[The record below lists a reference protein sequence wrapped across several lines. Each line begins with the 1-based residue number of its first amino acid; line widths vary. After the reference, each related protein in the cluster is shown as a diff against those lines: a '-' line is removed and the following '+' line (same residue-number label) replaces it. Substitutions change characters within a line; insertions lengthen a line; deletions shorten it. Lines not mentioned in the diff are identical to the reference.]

1 MTVIRD
7 KIEVRKIF
15 DAIIKCLKDE
25 KNSSANARLIK
36 VGTAKWT
43 NGLTKRP
50 QSVEDVYILG
60 FKSSDRPLVINN
72 LSIFSSDIDDKFI
85 INDIFSHVNM
95 SVFRGNH
102 YYDLIGDGKILP
114 SKFTVHFEG
123 QEFCNPITA
132 LHVLET
138 NEKDIST
145 LLKVT
150 LSSQNF
156 DDAYSPYQSVLNK
169 QADYAVT
176 CSVCGRFLLKDNA
189 SPIEMI
195 LGTTGS
201 NLTRLETSNLNKRL
215 RELVNLEKNEV
226 WAKKKDENKYKKI
239 KKSSLRKSRELYSDY
254 YPAFD
259 YKAIQ
264 QMEIEIPKDKYDL
277 GVYGLGSAGTAILD
291 QVCRSNWIKNIY
303 LCDFDRVEGKN
314 MINQW
319 YDRNKIGF
327 SKISASTDLIYSLN
341 RPSSDGLIGTDFF
354 VETDTKKFQDTELE
368 TKSFKY
374 VVSGFDSIEARME
387 FLNAILDGKIEAKYL
402 IDCRYLDLACSIY
415 MIDLENLEEVEFY
428 KANLEADAE
437 LIKIRNE
444 KEKLTREEFADWY
457 NRKGYFQLGCMDCRK
472 NILKEETIFP
482 NCEPRFLGSCSCRSS
497 MCVDYLYGLY
507 LKSCPNPQISRTD
520 ASCVKYNYIDIYKY
534 VGAIVFGALRKIE
547 NENEKP
553 FALVEAETDVKGLPN
568 CMVVRR

>member
-7 KIEVRKIF
+7 KREVRKIF
-15 DAIIKCLKDE
+15 NAIVECLKDE
-25 KNSSANARLIK
+25 KNSSAEARLIK

-50 QSVEDVYILG
+50 QNVEDVYILG
-60 FKSSDRPLVINN
+60 FKSSGRPLIINY
-72 LSIFSSDIDDKFI
+72 LSIFTEDKNDKYI
-85 INDIFSHVNM
+85 INDRFSHVNM
-95 SVFRGNH
+95 SIHRDIRIYSLV
-102 YYDLIGDGKILP
+102 GDGKILP
-114 SKFTVHFEG
+114 AEFKIQFEG

-150 LSSQNF
+150 LSSQNY
-156 DDAYSPYQSVLNK
+156 DDAYSSYESVTNGSL
-169 QADYAVT
+169 DLAVS
-176 CSVCGRFLLKDNA
+176 CRSCGRYLLKDNA
-189 SPIEMI
+189 SPIELI
-195 LGTTGS
+195 LGTSGS
-201 NLTRLETSNLNKRL
+201 TLTKLDTFDLNRRL
-215 RELVNLEKNEV
+215 RDLVSLKKDEV
-226 WAKKKDENKYKKI
+226 WAKKKTEKYYTKLKKA
-239 KKSSLRKSRELYSDY
+239 SLRKSKELYSDY

-259 YKAIQ
+259 YKSIQ
-264 QMEIEIPKDKYDL
+264 RMEIEIPKDKYDL

-303 LCDFDRVEGKN
+303 LCDFDTVEAKN

-319 YDRNKIGF
+319 YDKYDICS
-327 SKISASTDLIYSLN
+327 SKAKASVNRIYNLD
-341 RPSSDGLIGTDFF
+341 RPSSNVIGTKFY
-354 VETDTKKFQDTELE
+354 VECDTKKFQDTDLE
-368 TKSFKY
+368 SKSFKY
-374 VVSGFDSIEARME
+374 VVSGFDSIEARMK

-415 MIDLENLEEVEFY
+415 MIDLENTEEVEFY

-444 KEKLTREEFADWY
+444 KEKLTREEFEDWY
-457 NRKGYFQLGCMDCRK
+457 IRKGYFNNGCYDCRR
-472 NILKEETIFP
+472 NILKEP
-482 NCEPRFLGSCSCRSS
+482 DVSYKCKPRCFDFCGCGSSECI
-497 MCVDYLYGLY
+497 DYLYELY
-507 LKSCPNPQISRTD
+507 LSSCPNPKVSRTD

-534 VGAIVFGALRKIE
+534 VGAIVFGAFRNIE
-547 NENEKP
+547 NKNEKP
-553 FALVEAETDVKGLPN
+553 FALVEAETDVKGLPS

>member
-1 MTVIRD
+1 MTVIKD
-7 KIEVRKIF
+7 KREVRKIF
-15 DAIIKCLKDE
+15 SAIIKCLKDE

-43 NGLTKRP
+43 NGLTKKP

-72 LSIFSSDIDDKFI
+72 LSIFSSDINDKFI
-85 INDIFSHVNM
+85 INDRFSHVNM
-95 SVFRGNH
+95 SDFIGNRS
-102 YYDLIGDGKILP
+102 YDLIGDGKILP
-114 SKFTVHFEG
+114 SKFTVQFEG

-132 LHVLET
+132 LHILET
-138 NEKDIST
+138 EEKDIST

-150 LSSQNF
+150 LSSQNY
-156 DDAYSPYQSVLNK
+156 DNAYSGYKSVLNK

-195 LGTTGS
+195 LGITGS
-201 NLTRLETSNLNKRL
+201 NLTRLETNNLNKRL
-215 RELVNLEKNEV
+215 RELVNLEKDEV
-226 WAKKKDENKYKKI
+226 WAKKKDETKYKKI
-239 KKSSLRKSRELYSDY
+239 KKSSLRKSKELYSEY

-259 YKAIQ
+259 YKAIKA
-264 QMEIEIPKDKYDL
+264 MDIEIPRDKYDL

-303 LCDFDRVEGKN
+303 LCDFDIVEGKN

-319 YDRNKIGF
+319 YDRNKIGC

-341 RPSSDGLIGTDFF
+341 RPSSDRLIGTDFF

-374 VVSGFDSIEARME
+374 VVSGFDSITARQD
-387 FLNAILDGKIEAKYL
+387 FLNSILDGKIEAKYL

-415 MIDLENLEEVEFY
+415 MIDLENSEEIEFY

-437 LIKIRNE
+437 LIKMRNE
-444 KEKLTREEFADWY
+444 KEMLTKEEFKDWY
-457 NRKGYFQLGCMDCRK
+457 NRKGYFRRDCKTCRMG
-472 NILKEETIFP
+472 ILKEVDAGGMCKPRVTNNV
-482 NCEPRFLGSCSCRSS
+482 NCGSDE
-497 MCVDYLYGLY
+497 CVDFLYNLY
-507 LKSCPNPQISRTD
+507 LASCPNPYISRAD

-534 VGAIVFGALRKIE
+534 VGAIVFGAFRNIE
-547 NENEKP
+547 NKNEKP
-553 FALVEAETDVKGLPN
+553 FALVEAETDVKGLPS

>member
-1 MTVIRD
+1 MTVIKD
-7 KIEVRKIF
+7 KREVRKIF
-15 DAIIKCLKDE
+15 SAIIKCLKDE

-72 LSIFSSDIDDKFI
+72 LSILSFGINDKFI
-85 INDIFSHVNM
+85 INDRFSHVNM
-95 SVFRGNH
+95 SDVRSYRSYN
-102 YYDLIGDGKILP
+102 LIGDGKILP
-114 SKFTVHFEG
+114 SRFTVQFEG

-138 NEKDIST
+138 EEEDIST

-150 LSSQNF
+150 LSSQNY
-156 DDAYSPYQSVLNK
+156 DDAYSGYKSVLNK

-201 NLTRLETSNLNKRL
+201 KLTRLETNNLNKRL
-215 RELVNLEKNEV
+215 RELVNLEKDEV

-239 KKSSLRKSRELYSDY
+239 KKSSLRKSKELYSEY

-259 YKAIQ
+259 YKAIKA
-264 QMEIEIPKDKYDL
+264 MDIEIPRDKYDL

-303 LCDFDRVEGKN
+303 LCDFDSVEGKN

-319 YDRNKIGF
+319 YDRNNIGY

-341 RPSSDGLIGTDFF
+341 RPSSDRLIGTDFF

-374 VVSGFDSIEARME
+374 VVSGFDSITARQD
-387 FLNAILDGKIEAKYL
+387 FLNSILDGKIEAKYL

-415 MIDLENLEEVEFY
+415 MIDLENSEEIEFY

-444 KEKLTREEFADWY
+444 KEEKLTRDEFIDWY
-457 NRKGYFQLGCMDCRK
+457 NRKGYFHDGCMNCRK
-472 NILKEETIFP
+472 NLLKEETVLP
-482 NCEPRFLGSCSCRSS
+482 SCKFLEICDCGSS
-497 MCVDYLYGLY
+497 MCVNYLYGLY
-507 LKSCPNPQISRTD
+507 LKCCPNPQISRTD
-520 ASCVKYNYIDIYKY
+520 ASCVKYNYIDIYK
-534 VGAIVFGALRKIE
+534 
-547 NENEKP
+547 
-553 FALVEAETDVKGLPN
+553 
-568 CMVVRR
+568 

>member
-7 KIEVRKIF
+7 KREVLKIF
-15 DAIIKCLKDE
+15 NAIVKCLKDE

-72 LSIFSSDIDDKFI
+72 LSIFSSDINDKFI
-85 INDIFSHVNM
+85 INDRFSHVNM
-95 SVFRGNH
+95 SEFRINRH
-102 YYDLIGDGKILP
+102 YGLIGDGKILP
-114 SKFTVHFEG
+114 SKFTVQFEG

-150 LSSQNF
+150 LSSQNY
-156 DDAYSPYQSVLNK
+156 DDAYSSYESVTNGSL
-169 QADYAVT
+169 DLAVS
-176 CSVCGRFLLKDNA
+176 CRSCGRLLLKDNA
-189 SPIEMI
+189 SPIELI
-195 LGTTGS
+195 LGTSGS
-201 NLTRLETSNLNKRL
+201 TLTHLDTFDLNRRL
-215 RELVNLEKNEV
+215 RDLVSLEKDEV
-226 WAKKKDENKYKKI
+226 WAKKKTEKHYTKLKKA
-239 KKSSLRKSRELYSDY
+239 SLRKSKELYSDY

-259 YKAIQ
+259 YKSIQ

-303 LCDFDRVEGKN
+303 LCDFDTVEAKN

-319 YDRNKIGF
+319 YDKNDICNLKAT
-327 SKISASTDLIYSLN
+327 ASVDHIYNLD
-341 RPSSDGLIGTDFF
+341 RPSSNVIGTKFY
-354 VETDTKKFQDTELE
+354 VECDTKKFQDTELE
-368 TKSFKY
+368 NKSFKY
-374 VVSGFDSIEARME
+374 VVSGFDSITARQD
-387 FLNAILDGKIEAKYL
+387 FLNSILDGKIEAKYL

-415 MIDLENLEEVEFY
+415 MIDLENSEEIEFY

-444 KEKLTREEFADWY
+444 KEKLTRDEFIDWY
-457 NRKGYFQLGCMDCRK
+457 NRKGYFHVGCMDCRM
-472 NILKEETIFP
+472 NILKEKTVLTR
-482 NCEPRFLGSCSCRSS
+482 CASSWDCGSSKCI
-497 MCVDYLYGLY
+497 DYLYELY
-507 LKSCPNPQISRTD
+507 LASCPNPKVSRTD

-534 VGAIVFGALRKIE
+534 VGAIVFGAFRNIE
-547 NENEKP
+547 NKNEKP
-553 FALVEAETDVKGLPN
+553 FALVEAETDVKGLPS